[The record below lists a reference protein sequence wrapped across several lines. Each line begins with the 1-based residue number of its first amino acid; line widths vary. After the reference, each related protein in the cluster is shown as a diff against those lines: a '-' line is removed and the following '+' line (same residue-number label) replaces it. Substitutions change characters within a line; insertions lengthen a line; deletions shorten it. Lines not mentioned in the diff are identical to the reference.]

1 MTNEKIMLAVQLGEE
16 PSLRVLDSATHFCKV
31 EFVISRKNLEWLKQ
45 IAKICDDFYKEKGNG
60 NEQNR

>member
-1 MTNEKIMLAVQLGEE
+1 MMNEKIMLAVQLGEE
-16 PSLRVLDSATHFCKV
+16 PSIRVLDAATHFCKV

-60 NEQNR
+60 GNE